1 MAVSNSNGGLG
12 LPTEDLVETVACGIW
27 VATRRDSSRG
37 SRGDGEGKG
46 SEVVMSGSSSLP
58 TCATSAS
65 GIVSGGSGAAVSVF
79 EPSGV
84 GSDKHSRFD
93 FSQRGQNQFLDLGSE
108 RGVAGQ

>member
-27 VATRRDSSRG
+27 VATRGDSSG
-37 SRGDGEGKG
+37 GTWGDGDSKG

-58 TCATSAS
+58 ACATSAS
-65 GIVSGGSGAAVSVF
+65 GVVSGGSGAAVSVF
-79 EPSGV
+79 EPPGM

-93 FSQRGQNQFLDLGSE
+93 FSQRGQNQFLDLGSGG
-108 RGVAGQ
+108 GVVGQ